1 MFFSEKIINKTYKN
15 FFITYKKM
23 PRFCHVFEKKCN
35 VFATFLKK
43 FATFCTNPCGNP
55 TYVFKGGTTC
65 RDAIVHFHE
74 SIEKFW
80 RLHGAVGFG
89 S

>member
-15 FFITYKKM
+15 FLLHIKKM
-23 PRFCHVFEKKCN
+23 QRFCNVFEKKCN

-55 TYVFKGGTTC
+55 K
-65 RDAIVHFHE
+65 
-74 SIEKFW
+74 
-80 RLHGAVGFG
+80 
-89 S
+89 